1 MEHYR
6 YKIKMSSLPQ
16 SNISGTQKQKDNS
29 HLEDEKAKNMTSALY
44 TKISDLQRDLDTSF
58 FSFYAKISELQRYLD
73 VATEEN
79 AFDGLEAHKSQM
91 NGMDEEFNCY
101 LLSALL

>member
-29 HLEDEKAKNMTSALY
+29 DLEDGKTKNITSALY
-44 TKISDLQRDLDTSF
+44 AKISGLQRDLDTSF

>member
-1 MEHYR
+1 
-6 YKIKMSSLPQ
+6 MSSLPQ

-29 HLEDEKAKNMTSALY
+29 HLEDEKAKNMTSTSLY
-44 TKISDLQRDLDTSF
+44 AKISYLQRDLDTSF

-91 NGMDEEFNCY
+91 KGMDEEFNCY